1 MQRLHPKK
9 HDAYNGVHNA
19 AGFGVSHNPKEK
31 PLLAEQVLQGD
42 VRAAARMIRRIDD
55 GDRDVYPELALLYRH
70 AGKAHVIGFTGSP
83 GVGKSTLVDRVATK
97 FREDGKTVGILAVDP
112 TSPFTGGAILGDRV
126 RMQKHFLDE
135 GVFIRSMAT
144 RGSFGGLTRS
154 TADAIVVLDAMG
166 KDTIIVETVGV
177 GQDEIEIVHNA
188 HTTVLVTIPGMGDDI
203 QAIKAG
209 LMEIGDLFVVNKA
222 DREGA
227 SKTVRELRMM
237 LGLSCERYGAAGWTP
252 PIIETTAI
260 EDVGVDDV
268 YRSLLEHRAHL
279 EAHGKDRLKNIEL
292 KRVKTQLLDLLKE
305 GLMEAGLERLGG
317 LESLTGL
324 VERIAAR
331 QLDPYGASEELVEK
345 LLGGRTR

>member
-1 MQRLHPKK
+1 
-9 HDAYNGVHNA
+9 
-19 AGFGVSHNPKEK
+19 
-31 PLLAEQVLQGD
+31 
-42 VRAAARMIRRIDD
+42 MIRRIDD
-55 GDRDVYPELALLYRH
+55 GDRDVLTELAVLYRH

-112 TSPFTGGAILGDRV
+112 TSPFTGGAILGDRI

-166 KDTIIVETVGV
+166 KDAIIVETVGV

-188 HTTVLVTIPGMGDDI
+188 QTTVLVTVPGMGDDI

-209 LMEIGDLFVVNKA
+209 LMEIGDIFVVNKA

-227 SKTVRELRMM
+227 AKTVRELRMM
-237 LGLSCERYGAAGWTP
+237 LGMSCERYESAGWTP

-260 EDVGVDDV
+260 EDMGVDEV
-268 YRSLLEHRAHL
+268 YRSLQDHRAHL
-279 EAHGKDRLKNIEL
+279 DAHGRDRLKSIERA
-292 KRVKTQLLDLLKE
+292 RVRNQLLDLLKQ
-305 GLMEAGLERLGG
+305 GLMEAAMLRLGG
-317 LESLTGL
+317 IDALRDL
-324 VERIAAR
+324 VEQIAER
-331 QLDPYGASEELVEK
+331 QQDPYGASEELVER
-345 LLGGRTR
+345 LLGGSTQ